1 MFEKERAEIDI
12 IDRELVKLFER
23 RMDAVTEIARIK
35 KEHKLPI
42 LDQSREDKVLDK
54 VRRLTEN
61 KAYEDSVEDLFRSLM
76 TITKALETKQNEK
89 KKGRLKR
96 RRGKRRNFSP
106 IRFLCA

>member
-35 KEHKLPI
+35 KAHKLPI

-76 TITKALETKQNEK
+76 TITKAFETKQNEE
-89 KKGRLKR
+89 
-96 RRGKRRNFSP
+96 
-106 IRFLCA
+106 